1 MLLLFMLLLT
11 HSETAPSYRRDIN
24 TERRHTLRVRVRD
37 YQLTCDDRATTNL
50 SLPQKSPLPGSEGT
64 LILVNTRSASVL
76 AWELLRLSEKQ
87 MPTIEKRRSTL
98 ADVAGQVAPLAKCC
112 SVGRNVRQVLF
123 TDPVVVLLFMFNTS
137 TVFSS

>member
-50 SLPQKSPLPGSEGT
+50 SLPQKSPLPGSGHIDLGEYEVRERARLGT
-64 LILVNTRSASVL
+64 LALVG
-76 AWELLRLSEKQ
+76 E
-87 MPTIEKRRSTL
+87 
-98 ADVAGQVAPLAKCC
+98 ADA
-112 SVGRNVRQVLF
+112 
-123 TDPVVVLLFMFNTS
+123 DD
-137 TVFSS
+137 